1 MVSGQSPY
9 PAFVDVSDIR
19 SSGRSGKA
27 TRPLTIN
34 DSQQSFSVLDAREI
48 WTYRD
53 LLYFLT
59 WRDIKV
65 RYKQAAMG
73 AAWAI
78 LQPLAIMVIFAVFFG
93 ILMGIDTD
101 GMPHALFFYAALA
114 PWIFFSG
121 AVSAGSV
128 SLIGSSNL
136 VTKVYFPRL
145 IVPAAAV
152 GALLVDLLITSVLLL
167 GLVLYYRMQW
177 TWAMLIFP
185 AMILLAVLLAL
196 DFSIWLAALTV
207 KYRDIRHALPFVFQ
221 LWMFL
226 TPILYP
232 LSVVPE
238 KWRWLM
244 YLNPLTG
251 VVEGVRSSLTGHSF
265 NWIAILFAVA
275 IALLML
281 PCSISVFQRIEKS
294 FADLI

>member
-1 MVSGQSPY
+1 MVSGQSPS
-9 PAFVDVSDIR
+9 PAVVDVSDIR
-19 SSGRSGKA
+19 SYGRSTRA
-27 TRPLTIN
+27 TPPLTIN

-53 LLYFLT
+53 LLFFLT
-59 WRDIKV
+59 WRDIRV

-78 LQPLAIMVIFAVFFG
+78 LQPLAIMLVFAVFFG
-93 ILMGIDTD
+93 IFMGINTD
-101 GMPHALFFYAALA
+101 GMPHALFFYAALT

-121 AVSAGSV
+121 AVTAGSV

-152 GALLVDLLITSVLLL
+152 GAFLVDLLITCALLI
-167 GLVLYYRMQW
+167 GLSLYYRTPW
-177 TWAMLIFP
+177 TLAALMFP

-232 LSVVPE
+232 LSIVPE

-251 VVEGVRSSLTGHSF
+251 VVEGVRSSLTGHRF
-265 NWIAILFAVA
+265 NWIAISCSVA
-275 IALLML
+275 TALLML
-281 PCSISVFQRIEKS
+281 PCSIRVFQRIEKS